1 MSESNV
7 RSLILLTT
15 GRRKDL
21 VFWEI
26 KNQADYAG
34 IPLLSMT
41 SISNGSTVRSNDV
54 VTPAQNIPNG
64 KENSSENIGPDSSKF
79 KELLFR
85 VCFDCSPADI
95 DILKKILGNCIL
107 LRSAYEE
114 AVAEAIGTDQLW
126 TVLAEMDL
134 VSSVSSKYLL
144 SSMCAPEITSFEELE
159 DNLGTTAL
167 RTLVYYL
174 LQEHYPVPSVLK
186 TPVMCL
192 LSRRS
197 QYIQGWANPTETLEH
212 KFQNTLYSIA
222 TILIKRGKY
231 NDETRMILQHMLADC
246 RSQRLDDYT
255 SQLKP
260 CLSLLACYHHHV
272 SLPMPPGDAKDREL
286 QLRDEY
292 QRERDSLPN
301 LMTVQHT
308 K

>member
-1 MSESNV
+1 MRKVFAMSESNV

-144 SSMCAPEITSFEELE
+144 SSMCAPVSL
-159 DNLGTTAL
+159 
-167 RTLVYYL
+167 LVL
-174 LQEHYPVPSVLK
+174 
-186 TPVMCL
+186 L
-192 LSRRS
+192 LST
-197 QYIQGWANPTETLEH
+197 NHEL
-212 KFQNTLYSIA
+212 
-222 TILIKRGKY
+222 RG
-231 NDETRMILQHMLADC
+231 TR
-246 RSQRLDDYT
+246 
-255 SQLKP
+255 
-260 CLSLLACYHHHV
+260 
-272 SLPMPPGDAKDREL
+272 G
-286 QLRDEY
+286 
-292 QRERDSLPN
+292 
-301 LMTVQHT
+301 
-308 K
+308 